1 MIRVLIVDDSA
12 VVRQVLKRALEADPE
27 IEVVGAAPD
36 PYVARDMI
44 ATQTP
49 DVITLDVEMPRM
61 DGITF
66 LRKLMSFHPIPTIV
80 ISSLTQ
86 EGTKMGVE
94 ALQAGAVQ
102 VLAKPKNA
110 YSIGDLERGLV
121 AAVKAAAATKVC
133 KLDFDRQLSIVP
145 AALACTTHQILAV
158 GASTGGTRAIEQVL
172 LQLPANCPGT
182 VIVQHIP
189 EHFSKSFAMRL
200 NEICLMEVIE
210 AQDGES
216 VTPGKVLV
224 APGYAHMLLR
234 RSGARYYVEIK
245 TGPAVSGHCPS
256 VDVLFRSVAKT
267 AGHNAVGALLTGMG
281 CDGARGLLEMKDAGA
296 LTLTQD
302 EASCVVYGMPMQ
314 AVKIGA
320 STKEVALSNMA
331 NEIIEHIS
339 VRERETT
346 AKAANLT
353 K

>member
-12 VVRQVLKRALEADPE
+12 VVRQVLKRALEADPD

-44 ATQTP
+44 AAQTP

-86 EGTKMGVE
+86 AGTRMGVE

-121 AAVKAAAATKVC
+121 AAVKAAAVTKIS
-133 KLDFDRQLSIVP
+133 KLDFDHQLPHSP
-145 AALACTTHQILAV
+145 SSLSCTTHQILAI

-189 EHFSKSFAMRL
+189 EHFSKSFAARL

-216 VTPGKVLV
+216 VTPGRVLV
-224 APGYAHMLLR
+224 APGHAHMLLR

-245 TGPAVSGHCPS
+245 PGPAVSGHCPS

-281 CDGARGLLEMKDAGA
+281 SDGARGLLEMKDAGA
-296 LTLTQD
+296 MTLTQD

-320 STKEVALSNMA
+320 STKEVALANMA
-331 NEIIEHIS
+331 NSIIEHIS

-346 AKAANLT
+346 AKATVLT
-353 K
+353 N